1 MENLRFKCKVC
12 GEVVEMK
19 KEVKAPFCDWSYD
32 YCIEW
37 SDLNSDV
44 PALTEKHWERSSETP
59 IAGEKRI
66 VFVQKP
72 FDEKIG
78 NEFWVKFEPAL
89 LFFNGWDESPEDE
102 IWKCAMVRCRFEKI
116 IVSDEFFAWIEV
128 SVIKVIPLHDIY
140 KHYNEFITDEPI
152 DSFKGNWSTDVIFQN
167 DKWYVLGW
175 SAQGDCG
182 ETRWI
187 YKDENG
193 KRHLVLT
200 LKFGFDE
207 EVLYRGN
214 IISSEDIV
222 RTKKIEGV

>member
-1 MENLRFKCKVC
+1 MENLHFKCNVC
-12 GEVVEMK
+12 GEAVKMK

-32 YCIEW
+32 SCIQW
-37 SDLNSDV
+37 SDIQSDM
-44 PALTEKHWERSSETP
+44 PTLSEKHWERSTETP
-59 IAGEKRI
+59 VEGEERI

-89 LFFNGWDESPEDE
+89 LFLNGWDEYQEDE
-102 IWKCAMVRCRFEKI
+102 IRKCAMVRCRFEKI
-116 IVSDEFFAWIEV
+116 IASDEFSAWIKI
-128 SVIKVIPLHDIY
+128 SILQVIPLQDIY
-140 KHYNEFITDEPI
+140 KHYNESISEEPI

-167 DKWYVLGW
+167 DKWLILGW

-193 KRHLVLT
+193 KRHIVLT

-207 EVLYRGN
+207 EVLYIGN
-214 IISSEDIV
+214 VVDNKSYD
-222 RTKKIEGV
+222 

>member
-19 KEVKAPFCDWSYD
+19 KEVEAPFYDWGYD
-32 YCIEW
+32 TCIEW

-44 PALTEKHWERSSETP
+44 PELTEKHWERSSETP
-59 IAGEKRI
+59 ITDEKRI
-66 VFVQKP
+66 VLVQKP

-89 LFFNGWDESPEDE
+89 LFFNGWGESPENE
-102 IWKCAMVRCRFEKI
+102 IRKCAMVRCRFEKI
-116 IVSDEFFAWIEV
+116 IVSNESSAWIEV
-128 SVIKVIPLHDIY
+128 SVLKVIPLHDIY
-140 KHYNEFITDEPI
+140 KYYNECIADEPI
-152 DSFKGNWSTDVIFQN
+152 DSFKGNWSVETIFHN
-167 DKWYVLGW
+167 DEWFIFGW
-175 SAQGDCG
+175 TAQGDCG

-207 EVLYRGN
+207 EVLYIGN
-214 IISSEDIV
+214 IVSSEGIV
-222 RTKKIEGV
+222 RTKANEGV